1 METDHR
7 VRVLILWQ
15 MILGAGAAL
24 RMGRFNAFER
34 SVFHVLKI
42 NQVRIKP

>member
-1 METDHR
+1 METDH
-7 VRVLILWQ
+7 RVLILWQ
-15 MILGAGAAL
+15 MILGAAL

-42 NQVRIKP
+42 NLVRI

>member
-7 VRVLILWQ
+7 VLFLWQ
-15 MILGAGAAL
+15 MILGAVL

-34 SVFHVLKI
+34 SGFHVLNI
-42 NQVRIKP
+42 NHVII